1 MIFEPVR
8 ATLAKQSPDQ
18 ILYSANIGDPS
29 TPQRENVQKNKPHL
43 QLESVLVGGRRN
55 QISDSDIGPKW
66 RSRGKFQFAAM
77 CGCVLYSIFVLDA
90 SLT

>member
-43 QLESVLVGGRRN
+43 QLESVLVGGRFLIRTSAQN
-55 QISDSDIGPKW
+55 GEAEANFNLP
-66 RSRGKFQFAAM
+66 R
-77 CGCVLYSIFVLDA
+77 CVAVLCA
-90 SLT
+90 LSSFSMPL